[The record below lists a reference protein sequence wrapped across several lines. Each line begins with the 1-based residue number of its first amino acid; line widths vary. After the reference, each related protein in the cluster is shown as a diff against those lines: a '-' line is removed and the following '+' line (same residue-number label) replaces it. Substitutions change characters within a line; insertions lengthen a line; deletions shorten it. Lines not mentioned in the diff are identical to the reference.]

1 MSEVTLDPDLR
12 AKLNGL
18 NEPVA
23 IRDEAGKL
31 LGMYLPL
38 EEYKKLLYRGVEI
51 PLAAEEIERRRR
63 QKGGISLQ
71 EFWKR
76 MGQT

>member
-1 MSEVTLDPDLR
+1 MSEVTLHRDLR
-12 AKLNGL
+12 ATLNGL
-18 NEPVA
+18 HEPIE

-38 EEYKKLLYRGVEI
+38 EEYRKLLYRGVEI
-51 PLAAEEIERRRR
+51 PLTADEIQRRRQ
-63 QKGGISLQ
+63 QKGGIPLH

-76 MGQT
+76 MGQE